1 MNKYNFLLRAIC
13 LFLLSYI
20 FGVLVYGYIHKETE
34 IYCYLSDR
42 YVGVTKT
49 RWLENGYSYINT
61 PSDYPLGDINKINEN

>member
-1 MNKYNFLLRAIC
+1 MLSTHEIYK
-13 LFLLSYI
+13 LFRLPLSSYKWRW
-20 FGVLVYGYIHKETE
+20 LGYDEETE

>member
-1 MNKYNFLLRAIC
+1 MKYTNC
-13 LFLLSYI
+13 LDCPYHRTNEDDK
-20 FGVLVYGYIHKETE
+20 GYDGETE

-61 PSDYPLGDINKINEN
+61 PSDCPLEDINEINED